1 MDIDIYYDFVE
12 PVDLNNLFELYE
24 TYNVN
29 QLAVKVKLFHK
40 LQKDLNQHIKDL
52 PKVAFLTREQDKIKE
67 KFLEFM
73 DEHYPVVNVSE
84 KKQEENK
91 IIRTREMNKFR
102 RTCHSNNITMSDVD
116 VLKKITEIIKSKSYF
131 DKKAYDNEQ
140 IACECGCISYRKN
153 LSTHKKSKLHEKRLA
168 EVNKL
173 MEEMA

>member
-40 LQKDLNQHIKDL
+40 LQKDLNQHIKNL
-52 PKVAFLTREQDKIKE
+52 PKIAFLTTEQDKIKE

-91 IIRTREMNKFR
+91 IIRTRELNKFR
-102 RTCHSNNITMSDVD
+102 RTCHSNNIMMSDDD
-116 VLKKITEIIKSKSYF
+116 VLKKITEIIKSKSIF

-140 IACECGCISYRKN
+140 IACECGCITYRKN
-153 LSTHKKSKLHEKRLA
+153 LSRHKSSKLHEKRLA

>member
-24 TYNVN
+24 TYNVK
-29 QLAVKVKLFHK
+29 QLAVRVKLFHK
-40 LQKDLNQHIKDL
+40 LQKDFERHMIDT
-52 PKVAFLTREQDKIKE
+52 PKAKFLTKEQNKIKE
-67 KFLEFM
+67 KFLEFL
-73 DEHYPVVNVSE
+73 DEHYPVENVSE
-84 KKQEENK
+84 KKQEENT
-91 IIRTREMNKFR
+91 IIRIRELDKFR
-102 RTCHSNNITMSDVD
+102 ITCHSNNIIMTDDD
-116 VLKKITEIIKSKSYF
+116 VLKKITEIIKGKYYF